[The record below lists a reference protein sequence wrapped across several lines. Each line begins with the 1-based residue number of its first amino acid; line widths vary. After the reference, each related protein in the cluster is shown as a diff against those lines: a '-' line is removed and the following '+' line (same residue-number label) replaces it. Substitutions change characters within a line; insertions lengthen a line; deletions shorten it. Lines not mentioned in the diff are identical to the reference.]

1 VTTILISFIV
11 LLLSYATT
19 IGFIRI
25 FRMHILP
32 AVALIHIVFFE
43 AGSFAERYI
52 PATPA
57 ESGFAWNFALRVLVF
72 YTPISVLSFLWLWKK
87 LEVDFK
93 LKSSDTEQKG

>member
-1 VTTILISFIV
+1 MTTILISFIV
-11 LLLSYATT
+11 LLFSYAAM

-43 AGSFAERYI
+43 AGSFAERCM
-52 PATPA
+52 PTPA
-57 ESGFAWNFALRVLVF
+57 ESGFVWNIALRVLIF
-72 YTPISVLSFLWLWKK
+72 CTPILILSFLWLRKK

-93 LKSSDTEQKG
+93 LKSSDTDQKG